1 MKKIFLFAL
10 GVVMASCINVEPQP
24 TFLTL
29 DFEGEQWDDFHTG
42 VATDPYSSNVVANG
56 YSWQAAG
63 SSLSS
68 HAVVDEYGIIRG
80 GMILSSYN
88 SNDIATYG
96 DYSKDLYVY
105 NSSPKSTTTG
115 GGYAGSDNFLVVVGD
130 YNDMA
135 SDKVYAEMYFADGY
149 ARQIQGCHVNSTT
162 YFLNVAQNGNPSIAA
177 PLGDD
182 DEIIISATG
191 YDSSGAETAT
201 VKMTLA
207 RKGQYIKQWTSWD
220 LHDLGKVV
228 KVRFN
233 VEGGPMTE
241 WGMTTPKYFAI
252 DNLVVEDFSIP
263 RE

>member
-10 GVVMASCINVEPQP
+10 GVVMTSCITKDEP
-24 TFLTL
+24 TYLTL
-29 DFEGEQWDDFHTG
+29 DFEGEQWSVIPMS

-56 YSWQAAG
+56 YKWQATD

-68 HAVVDEYGIIRG
+68 QAVVDEYGIIRG

-88 SNDIATYG
+88 SNDLASYG

-105 NSSPKSTTTG
+105 NSSPKSTTGG
-115 GGYAGSDNFLVVVGD
+115 GGYGGSDNFLVVVGD

-135 SDKVYAEMYFADGY
+135 SDKVYAEMFFADGY
-149 ARQIQGCHVNSTT
+149 ARQIKGCYVNSTT
-162 YFLNVAQNGNPSIAA
+162 YFLNVVQNGNPSIAA
-177 PLGDD
+177 PLGEG
-182 DEIIISATG
+182 DEIVISATG
-191 YDSSGAETAT
+191 YDSSGSQTAI
-201 VKMTLA
+201 VRMTLA
-207 RKGQYIKQWTSWD
+207 RKNQYIKQWTSWD
-220 LHDLGKVV
+220 LSALGKVV

-252 DNLVVEDFSIP
+252 DNIVIED
-263 RE
+263 